1 MIKFFRKI
9 RYDLMEKNKTGKY
22 LKYAIG
28 EIILVVIGI
37 LIALQINTWNE
48 TKKNRAYE
56 LTMLQEVK
64 YALEVDSKVL
74 EDILPYIQAT
84 MGSIKKLSVIKND
97 PTQSTDSLNIHL
109 QIVLN
114 FGTNLS
120 LNKSPYKT
128 LESGGLDRIS
138 NPEIRN
144 KLSKL
149 YGFTLTNSEL
159 WVNEVL
165 RPELFKKKDL
175 FSQIFGLEV
184 EPGTDNTISTK
195 VKLNNPTVIYNNP
208 EFDFLLSTSGWA
220 LPNTYNLISSLNEQM
235 LLLITQ
241 INLELKNK

>member
-1 MIKFFRKI
+1 MLTENNFS
-9 RYDLMEKNKTGKY
+9 KY
-22 LKYAIG
+22 LIYAIG
-28 EIILVVIGI
+28 EIVLVVAGI
-37 LIALQINTWNE
+37 LIALQINNWNE

-64 YALEVDSKVL
+64 YAMEVDSKVL
-74 EDILPYIQAT
+74 EEVLPYIQAT
-84 MGSIKKLSVIKND
+84 MHSIKKLSVIKND
-97 PTQSTDSLNIHL
+97 PTQSTDSLYIHL
-109 QIVLN
+109 QRVLS

-120 LNKSPYKT
+120 FNKSPYRT

-175 FSQIFGLEV
+175 FSQIFGLQV
-184 EPGTDNTISTK
+184 EPGTDNTIYTTI
-195 VKLNNPTVIYNNP
+195 KLNNPTVIYNNP
-208 EFDFLLSTSGWA
+208 EFDLLLSTSGWA
-220 LPNTYNLISSLNEQM
+220 LPNTYNLISTLNEQM
-235 LLLITQ
+235 LLLINQ
-241 INLELKNK
+241 INLELKNR